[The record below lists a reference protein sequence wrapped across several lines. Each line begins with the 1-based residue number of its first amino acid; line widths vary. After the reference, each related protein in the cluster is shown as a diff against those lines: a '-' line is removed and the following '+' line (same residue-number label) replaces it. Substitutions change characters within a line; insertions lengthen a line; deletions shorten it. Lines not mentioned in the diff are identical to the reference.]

1 MLFFNFKNTSKIA
14 LAAVVAVSTQAF
26 ALGDGPNHVHIEQS
40 DIDAGNLDIEQL
52 IAHGLDMFTVDF
64 NRFDGHGDPSRPGVN
79 AVGVNT
85 GFNRISG
92 TDTTSC
98 IACHNKPF
106 FGGAADNQAN
116 IFPGFNRPDNID
128 SPSFEGLNVK
138 NSQSVFG
145 AGAKQRLAEEMN
157 AELQATADLAAAS
170 AVESGEAITLPL
182 FAKGI
187 SFGEI
192 TGLPDGSLDTSGIEG
207 VATDLVIRPFNT
219 VGAEPNLRSF
229 VIGAM
234 EQHFGIQ
241 AEERFGID
249 GDGDGV
255 ERELTVGDVTA
266 TALFQAALPVP
277 TQIVPRS
284 RVVRRA
290 VRHGE
295 KTFEE
300 IGCASCH
307 VPTLTVEDPIF
318 RQTAPGTDAVAELD
332 LTEDAFPPRLRKA
345 KDGSAPVAIYSDL
358 KRHDMGAEL
367 REPLLQV
374 DRASTQH
381 FVTTPLWGVGSTG
394 PYMHDGRATT
404 LTDAILLHGGEAED
418 SKLAFESL
426 TQYEQ
431 DSVIEFLKSL
441 RIIVLDREL
450 VTLSPRTPGFGR

>member
-1 MLFFNFKNTSKIA
+1 MFSFDFKNTSKIA
-14 LAAVVAVSTQAF
+14 LSAIIAVSTHAF
-26 ALGDGPNHVHIEQS
+26 AIGDGPNHVHIEQS
-40 DIDAGNLDIEQL
+40 DIEAGAFSTRDL
-52 IAHGLDMFTVDF
+52 ISHGRDMFTVDF

-79 AVGVNT
+79 GVDVAT

-92 TDTTSC
+92 TDSTSC

-138 NSQSVFG
+138 NSQSAFG
-145 AGAKQRLAEEMN
+145 SGAKQRLAEEMN
-157 AELQATADLAAAS
+157 EELAATADLAIAT
-170 AVESGEAITLPL
+170 AVESGEPVTLPL

-192 TGLPDGSLDTSGIEG
+192 SAFADGSLDTSLVEG
-207 VATDLVIRPFNT
+207 VASDLIILPFNT
-219 VGAEPNLRSF
+219 VGAIPNLRSF
-229 VIGAM
+229 VVGAM

-241 AEERFGID
+241 AEEQFGID

-277 TQIVPRS
+277 TQVLPRS
-284 RVVRRA
+284 PVARRA
-290 VRHGE
+290 ARQGE
-295 KTFEE
+295 RTFAE
-300 IGCASCH
+300 IGCADCH
-307 VPTLTVEDPIF
+307 VPTLTLDNPTF
-318 RQTAPGTDAVAELD
+318 MQPAPGTDFVAELD
-332 LTEDAFPPRLRKA
+332 LTRDAFRPRLRRSI
-345 KDGSAPVAIYSDL
+345 DGSAEVALYSDL
-358 KRHDMGAEL
+358 KRHDMGDQL

-381 FVTTPLWGVGSTG
+381 FLSTPLWGVASTA
-394 PYMHDGRATT
+394 PYLHDGRATT
-404 LTDAILLHGGEAED
+404 LTDAVLLHGGEAEN
-418 SKLAFESL
+418 SKIAFESL

-431 DSVIEFLKSL
+431 DTVIEFLKSL
-441 RIIVLDREL
+441 RIVVVDKEL
-450 VTLSPRTPGFGR
+450 VTLSNF